1 MKVILTQDVKGTGKK
16 GEVVEVSAGYAQNFL
31 LKRKLAVEAT
41 NQAMNELK
49 NEQASKQHKIDLEM
63 QAARENVAK
72 MKDKKI
78 ITLFNKQ
85 DARTENGILRDFKA
99 DRTLPISARTGQGL
113 DELKELLGELLR
125 ENKVYVERILSYA
138 NAGLVNLI
146 RGKGELLSE
155 AYEEDG
161 IHVKAYVP
169 MEIYHLL

>member
-63 QAARENVAK
+63 QAARDNVAK

-78 ITLFNKQ
+78 I
-85 DARTENGILRDFKA
+85 
-99 DRTLPISARTGQGL
+99 
-113 DELKELLGELLR
+113 
-125 ENKVYVERILSYA
+125 
-138 NAGLVNLI
+138 
-146 RGKGELLSE
+146 
-155 AYEEDG
+155 
-161 IHVKAYVP
+161 VKAKAGAGGRLFGSVTAK
-169 MEIYHLL
+169 EIAEQHGVTIDKRKIDLPLEIKSFGSFRAILKFYSGISCECFVEVVEG

>member
-63 QAARENVAK
+63 QAARDNVAK

-78 ITLFNKQ
+78 IVTAKEIAEEMAKQ
-85 DARTENGILRDFKA
+85 HGVTIDKRKIDLPLEIKSFGSFRAILKFYSGISCECF
-99 DRTLPISARTGQGL
+99 
-113 DELKELLGELLR
+113 
-125 ENKVYVERILSYA
+125 VEVVE
-138 NAGLVNLI
+138 G
-146 RGKGELLSE
+146 
-155 AYEEDG
+155 
-161 IHVKAYVP
+161 
-169 MEIYHLL
+169 

>member
-78 ITLFNKQ
+78 I
-85 DARTENGILRDFKA
+85 IKA
-99 DRTLPISARTGQGL
+99 KGRCRADVCSAR
-113 DELKELLGELLR
+113 
-125 ENKVYVERILSYA
+125 
-138 NAGLVNLI
+138 
-146 RGKGELLSE
+146 
-155 AYEEDG
+155 
-161 IHVKAYVP
+161 
-169 MEIYHLL
+169 

>member
-78 ITLFNKQ
+78 IIKAKAGAGGRLFGSVTAKEMAKQ
-85 DARTENGILRDFKA
+85 HGVTIDKRKIELPLEIKSFGSFRAILKFYSGISCECF
-99 DRTLPISARTGQGL
+99 
-113 DELKELLGELLR
+113 
-125 ENKVYVERILSYA
+125 VEVVE
-138 NAGLVNLI
+138 G
-146 RGKGELLSE
+146 
-155 AYEEDG
+155 
-161 IHVKAYVP
+161 
-169 MEIYHLL
+169 

>member
-78 ITLFNKQ
+78 IIKAKAGAGGRLFGSVTAKEIAEEMAKQ
-85 DARTENGILRDFKA
+85 HGVTIDKRKIELPLEIKSFGSFRAILKFYSGISCECF
-99 DRTLPISARTGQGL
+99 
-113 DELKELLGELLR
+113 
-125 ENKVYVERILSYA
+125 VEVVE
-138 NAGLVNLI
+138 G
-146 RGKGELLSE
+146 
-155 AYEEDG
+155 
-161 IHVKAYVP
+161 
-169 MEIYHLL
+169 

>member
-78 ITLFNKQ
+78 IIKAKAGAGGRLFGSVTAKEIAE
-85 DARTENGILRDFKA
+85 DKRKIELPLEIKSFGSFRAILKFYSGISCECF
-99 DRTLPISARTGQGL
+99 
-113 DELKELLGELLR
+113 
-125 ENKVYVERILSYA
+125 VEVVE
-138 NAGLVNLI
+138 G
-146 RGKGELLSE
+146 
-155 AYEEDG
+155 
-161 IHVKAYVP
+161 
-169 MEIYHLL
+169 

>member
-41 NQAMNELK
+41 NQAMNEQK

-78 ITLFNKQ
+78 IIKAKAGAGGRLFGSVTAKEIAEEIKKQ
-85 DARTENGILRDFKA
+85 FGIVVDKRKVVLPMDIKA
-99 DRTLPISARTGQGL
+99 FGTYNFDVKFYG
-113 DELKELLGELLR
+113 
-125 ENKVYVERILSYA
+125 
-138 NAGLVNLI
+138 
-146 RGKGELLSE
+146 
-155 AYEEDG
+155 G
-161 IHVKAYVP
+161 ITASMSVAVCEKN
-169 MEIYHLL
+169 

>member
-41 NQAMNELK
+41 MNELK

-78 ITLFNKQ
+78 IIKAKAGAGGRLFGSVTAKEIAEEMAKQ
-85 DARTENGILRDFKA
+85 HGVTIDKRKIELPLEIKSFGSFRAILKFYSGISCECF
-99 DRTLPISARTGQGL
+99 
-113 DELKELLGELLR
+113 
-125 ENKVYVERILSYA
+125 VEVVE
-138 NAGLVNLI
+138 G
-146 RGKGELLSE
+146 
-155 AYEEDG
+155 
-161 IHVKAYVP
+161 
-169 MEIYHLL
+169 

>member
-78 ITLFNKQ
+78 IIKAKAGAGGRLYGAGRSGAAGKPDGEPGGQCCKGMRAGRQCAPLRTAGDGPP
-85 DARTENGILRDFKA
+85 DAHG
-99 DRTLPISARTGQGL
+99 
-113 DELKELLGELLR
+113 
-125 ENKVYVERILSYA
+125 
-138 NAGLVNLI
+138 AGYGPRHG
-146 RGKGELLSE
+146 RGDAG
-155 AYEEDG
+155 A
-161 IHVKAYVP
+161 HR
-169 MEIYHLL
+169 